1 MKKEIQPREET
12 AYMAVRKA
20 IDGHLPYLDIGT
32 ASGALD
38 VTRRRAEMDNKELA
52 AWAKDNPVV
61 GYALCHVIIDQILSK
76 NG

>member
-1 MKKEIQPREET
+1 MKKEINPREET

-20 IDGHLPYLDIGT
+20 VDGSLPYLDIGT

-38 VTRRRAEMDNKELA
+38 VTRRLAERDNAELA
-52 AWAKDNPVV
+52 AWAKDNPII